1 MRIVGG
7 RHKGRAIKAP
17 PGRDVRP
24 TSDRVRESVFNILLH
39 GIDEFDIDGVTVLDV
54 FSGTGALGLEALSRG
69 AAHAT
74 FIDQDRKALAVA
86 RENAAHLKEW
96 RNTTLLNL
104 DATRLAPPPLAAKAP
119 CGLAFVDA
127 PYEKGLTGPSLLG
140 LANKGLT
147 GPSLLGLANK
157 GWISTGS
164 VIVCEVGAAEP
175 LDVPRAYELID
186 ERTYGAARITFLRI
200 SA

>member
-140 LANKGLT
+140 LANKG
-147 GPSLLGLANK
+147 
-157 GWISTGS
+157 WIGTGS

>member
-7 RHKGRAIKAP
+7 RNKGRAIKAP

-39 GIDEFDIDGVTVLDV
+39 GIDEFDIDGVSVLDV
-54 FSGTGALGLEALSRG
+54 FAGTGALGLEALSRG

-74 FIDQDRKALAVA
+74 FIDQDRKALAAA

-96 RNTTLLNL
+96 RNATLLNL

-119 CGLAFVDA
+119 CGLAFLDA
-127 PYEKGLTGPSLLG
+127 PYEQGLTGPSLLG
-140 LANKGLT
+140 LV
-147 GPSLLGLANK
+147 NK
-157 GWISTGS
+157 GWVGAGS
-164 VIVCEVGAAEP
+164 VVVCEVGAAEP

-186 ERTYGAARITFLRI
+186 ERIYGAARITFLRVV
-200 SA
+200 A

>member
-157 GWISTGS
+157 GWIGTGS